1 MSGLTYGIM
10 SVKNGIETV
19 ICERNSR
26 VGKKLAQT
34 GNGKCNI
41 CNANLSRV
49 NFNNCKLVPLVLESV
64 PHKVYAQ
71 FLESCGIFT
80 TTDDQGRMY
89 PITESASSVV
99 DSLRFQFAKYG
110 GKILTDCEVSQIKRT
125 NGGYQVQMEGRE
137 VVFDK
142 VVLACGSQS
151 SAQATCA
158 QSLVGAQYFT
168 KTVPS
173 LVPIKIVD
181 MPKQLN
187 GLRAKANVTLLADNL
202 SLCSEYGEVQFK
214 DYGLSGICVYN
225 LSALIARNIVAGK
238 SATKHEICLDL
249 LPSFT
254 ESQLAQILKNRVSDG
269 VETYFYGI
277 LHNKIAETL
286 IKRVGTAPEKLA
298 HEAKRMKFTV
308 DRLLDFSKSQVTAG
322 GINEDH
328 LNLQTLQTPN
338 GIVAIGE
345 VLNVD
350 GLCGGYNLYFA
361 AASALYLFDDNQR
374 KTAFGKQ

>member
-19 ICERNSR
+19 ICERNPR

-41 CNANLSRV
+41 GNANLSHK
-49 NFNNCKLVPLVLESV
+49 NFNDCKLVPLVLDSV
-64 PHKVYAQ
+64 PQEVYAQ
-71 FLESCGIFT
+71 FLQSCGIFT
-80 TTDDQGRMY
+80 TADDQGRMY
-89 PITESASSVV
+89 PITESAASVV

-110 GKILTDCEVSQIKRT
+110 GKILTDCEVSKITRT
-125 NGGYQVQMEGRE
+125 NGGYLTQVDGEQ
-137 VVFDK
+137 FDK

-158 QSLVGAQYFT
+158 ESLLGAQYFT

-173 LVPIKIVD
+173 LVPIKIAG

-202 SLCSEYGEVQFK
+202 SLGSEYGEVQFK

-225 LSALIARNIVAGK
+225 LSALIARNTVAGK
-238 SATKHEICLDL
+238 GTLKYEICLDL
-249 LPSFT
+249 VPTFT
-254 ESQLAQILKNRVSDG
+254 ETQLAQILKNRVADG

-286 IKRVGTAPEKLA
+286 VKRVGTNPEKLA
-298 HEAKRMKFTV
+298 HEAKCMKFTV

-322 GINEDH
+322 GINEEY
-328 LNLQTLQTPN
+328 LNLHTLQTPN
-338 GIVAIGE
+338 GIIAIGE

-350 GLCGGYNLYFA
+350 GLCGGNNLYFA
-361 AASALYLFDDNQR
+361 AASAIYLFDDNQR
-374 KTAFGKQ
+374 KIAFSKQ